1 MPSDFETRR
10 EAHAR
15 AWNQRRKLTGYL
27 AATGRPVR
35 VSPDRCI
42 AHVLALRDEHGMS
55 CADIAREAGLN
66 DSSVDRLLRG
76 AAKLIYRDTEEKI
89 LAVRPRPV
97 VAHGAYVPS
106 VGTTRRLRAL
116 AAAGFTCAWIAEQ
129 TGWKKQFVSQLTL
142 HPAPTVFAVTARR
155 VADLYQRYE
164 SRRPEDCG
172 VTARGAKIASGLAD
186 RNGYAPPACWDD
198 DTIDDP
204 NAIPQWT
211 GECGSMA
218 GHRIHQ
224 RRGIPFCEP
233 CREARRA
240 YTPTTQRAEKA
251 IA

>member
-10 EAHAR
+10 AEVMR
-15 AWNQRRKLTGYL
+15 AEGQRRKLTGYL

-35 VSPDRCI
+35 VSPERCI
-42 AHVLALRDEHGMS
+42 EHVRTLRDEHGMS
-55 CADIAREAGLN
+55 CADIAREAGLS
-66 DSSVDRLLRG
+66 DGSVDRLLRG
-76 AAKLIYRDTEEKI
+76 AAKLVYRDTEEKI

-97 VAHGAYVPS
+97 IAHGANVPS
-106 VGTTRRLRAL
+106 TGTTRRLRAL
-116 AAAGFTCAWIAEQ
+116 AASGFTCGWIAEQ
-129 TGWKKQFVSQLTL
+129 TGWKQQFVSQLTL
-142 HPAPTVFAVTARR
+142 HPSPTVLAVTARR
-155 VADLYQRYE
+155 VADLYARYE
-164 SRRPEDCG
+164 NRRPEDCG
-172 VTARGAKIASGLAD
+172 VTARGAKVA
-186 RNGYAPPACWDD
+186 RNHAARKGYAPPACWDD